1 MTNSL
6 GFLCVASDN
15 NSVTLQREYSGKGSV
30 KKRRQYQKQM
40 PKLVVRC
47 VSEEEYQEMRE
58 AADKRMHDNHKRRMQ
73 LKIRGSQI
81 ILNAIKR
88 SIKK

>member
-1 MTNSL
+1 MTKSF
-6 GFLCVASDN
+6 GFLCVGSDA

-47 VSEEEYQEMRE
+47 FSEEEYQEMRE
-58 AADKRMHDNHKRRMQ
+58 AADKRMRVNNKRRQELKSRGYQ
-73 LKIRGSQI
+73 LV
-81 ILNAIKR
+81 LNALKK
-88 SIKK
+88 SI